1 MEMIDGNDRWAWST
15 AIVTA
20 AVSIWLGAMATRKQ
34 SMIYRGAQ
42 FITIGPG
49 VCGII
54 NGIPWPR
61 VQRPA
66 MLFTDVT

>member
-1 MEMIDGNDRWAWST
+1 MGVVTGHRYGNS
-15 AIVTA
+15 VHL
-20 AVSIWLGAMATRKQ
+20 LGAMATRKQ

-54 NGIPWPR
+54 NGIPGR
-61 VQRPA
+61 VSNALQCCSLTSPD
-66 MLFTDVT
+66 F